1 MEEGNDA
8 KVVSAAPL
16 SGLAVPASLH
26 ASLMARLDR
35 LGSRAKQIAQIGA
48 AIGREFSLDLLS
60 SVSGIKPA
68 ELADNLASLT
78 ASNLIFQHR
87 TGVDAIHIFKHAL
100 IRDAAYGTLLRGR
113 RRALHASIAEA
124 LTERAGETS
133 GVRPELLAHHWLE
146 AGRPTRAFEFLVR
159 AGESAHA
166 RAAHHEAA
174 ALFER
179 AIAVLTREEATPI
192 NSAAIVDL
200 RLQLHNA
207 LFPIGKL
214 ERALTNAE
222 EAEQAAE
229 RLEDPLRLSR
239 VLSRQTYLLGATG
252 DLARAIVV
260 GERALSLSLGQSG

>member
-1 MEEGNDA
+1 
-8 KVVSAAPL
+8 
-16 SGLAVPASLH
+16 
-26 ASLMARLDR
+26 
-35 LGSRAKQIAQIGA
+35 
-48 AIGREFSLDLLS
+48 
-60 SVSGIKPA
+60 
-68 ELADNLASLT
+68 
-78 ASNLIFQHR
+78 
-87 TGVDAIHIFKHAL
+87 
-100 IRDAAYGTLLRGR
+100 
-113 RRALHASIAEA
+113 
-124 LTERAGETS
+124 
-133 GVRPELLAHHWLE
+133 
-146 AGRPTRAFEFLVR
+146 LVR

-260 GERALSLSLGQSG
+260 GERALSLSWPIGMTSLRSRTQFSCSRALSMRPDVIEIPWVMHEQRSSCSVRTWRWARTRA